1 MYWKGAILLTSF
13 AVVWHGV
20 GDWVRGLRRGVLH
33 WGYGVGEGRVRGS
46 GRLLVRGGLTS
57 GGRGRSVW
65 GWRWRSWKSHLTRS
79 VLRRGVVVMDAAGS
93 GGRMMVL
100 RSDGNRRD
108 PFGSGTIAGGIRV
121 QLTSDEYPLSRFN
134 SRYYLQIPGL
144 GIVQVLTV
152 AMDTEGRRRM
162 WHRRLNWRELFAPG
176 SCRQRRFRFV
186 VYRSE
191 MLSAR
196 FSGNEVVYLFR

>member
-1 MYWKGAILLTSF
+1 MYWKGAISLTSF

-20 GDWVRGLRRGVLH
+20 GDLGGGLRRRVLL
-33 WGYGVGEGRVRGS
+33 WGYGVGEGRMRGP
-46 GRLLVRGGLTS
+46 GRRLVGGGLTS
-57 GGRGRSVW
+57 GGRGRLV
-65 GWRWRSWKSHLTRS
+65 WRWRSWKSPLTRS
-79 VLRRGVVVMDAAGS
+79 VLRRGVVGMDAPGS
-93 GGRMMVL
+93 GGWMMVL

-108 PFGSGTIAGGIRV
+108 PFGSGTIAGGVRV

-152 AMDTEGRRRM
+152 SMDTEGWRRM

-191 MLSAR
+191 ILSAR